1 MLQSK
6 FKEDAVQWRD
16 ALGSHK
22 HQYKYTSMRDDYLQ
36 TLSFVLFDDSI
47 LCALGYSPP
56 IKINS
61 HYLLSL
67 QQGRRSWEATVC
79 GVTLCGTALRHCSAT
94 HVHYVHLF
102 QFSLLFSL
110 SPLIFN
116 SCFLSLFGAVEK
128 EGGCNIPLMH
138 THMHRQTS
146 RHIYCFINQ

>member
-22 HQYKYTSMRDDYLQ
+22 HQYKYTSVRDDYLQ

-67 QQGRRSWEATVC
+67 QQDRRSWKATAS
-79 GVTLCGTALRHCSAT
+79 GVPLCDTAQKDCSAT
-94 HVHYVHLF
+94 RVCHVHLLR
-102 QFSLLFSL
+102 FSLLFSL
-110 SPLIFN
+110 SLLTFN
-116 SCFLSLFGAVEK
+116 SCLRPLFGAVEK
-128 EGGCNIPLMH
+128 EGECKIPLMH
-138 THMHRQTS
+138 ARTHRQTS
-146 RHIYCFINQ
+146 RHICCFMNQ